1 MMFNG
6 VRFSFLLSIV
16 LVLTFTSEV
25 FSRSAACKKLRVR
38 SPEQSELKGNRAKPF
53 SSSAILDLQFQVLV
67 PRTSTGRYQIHLYTP
82 NGHLYQKLTT
92 AKTGKQTR
100 RRRNFEWAAATLPVA
115 GTTIVWSSLYGT
127 WRAEVFAEGSE
138 QSCRAR
144 RFRIV
149 P

>member
-53 SSSAILDLQFQVLV
+53 SSSAI
-67 PRTSTGRYQIHLYTP
+67 RC
-82 NGHLYQKLTT
+82 
-92 AKTGKQTR
+92 
-100 RRRNFEWAAATLPVA
+100 E
-115 GTTIVWSSLYGT
+115 
-127 WRAEVFAEGSE
+127 RAIRACLGFA
-138 QSCRAR
+138 RAR
-144 RFRIV
+144 LEPDECRRISN
-149 P
+149 